1 MWNMQSYPTT
11 VLNERMWHFRGS
23 KHTLTPPTYFQEVR
37 TPNPHDLR
45 PWLHVTVQAVSRYE
59 NIVDVHSHLSTFMI
73 MRCDAARG
81 QCMHYSGE
89 FIYGLMLSAESQAAF
104 DLWITKQVCA
114 AAATTLRLQIAIAMY
129 SRSNCVTNNYAVV
142 MFVCDHR
149 FWIEG
154 NLVRQP
160 VTELTNWKVLMSS
173 DLVQITLNVT
183 CNFVSNLKFE
193 YLSNEQGRSQRG
205 GQGGQSHPN
214 PS

>member
-1 MWNMQSYPTT
+1 MKECDILGGQNILWP
-11 VLNERMWHFRGS
+11 LLPIFRRSG
-23 KHTLTPPTYFQEVR
+23 PPT
-37 TPNPHDLR
+37 P
-45 PWLHVTVQAVSRYE
+45 
-59 NIVDVHSHLSTFMI
+59 MI
-73 MRCDAARG
+73 YA
-81 QCMHYSGE
+81 
-89 FIYGLMLSAESQAAF
+89 L
-104 DLWITKQVCA
+104 DLWIMKQVCA
-114 AAATTLRLQIAIAMY
+114 AAATTCRLRLQIAIAMY